1 MALTIVVL
9 ASEGEDGSRLSI
21 TLDAPRIVIGRGDG
35 CEVRLPDPSVS
46 QRHASIRQRGAE
58 YTLVDEGSQNGTWL
72 GRRQLSPRAPD
83 PLRDGDRVRVGRV
96 WLEIRIGPALPLSGP
111 PATAARELALA
122 LVERG
127 LRAQGEDPAPEDV
140 SAALAELGR
149 CPDQPVR
156 AADVPDPPGGVEPA
170 ESPAPPSEDAPDEA
184 SPAAPSADYVNDAPL
199 AVRRRATAPQPR
211 RAGWGLTDAAVVLL
225 ALGVLAVSIAG
236 LTWLLK
242 P

>member
-9 ASEGEDGSRLSI
+9 ASEAEDGSTPSI
-21 TLDAPRIVIGRGDG
+21 SLDAPRIVIGRGDG

-58 YTLVDEGSQNGTWL
+58 YTLVDEGSLNGTWI

-96 WLEIRIGPALPLSGP
+96 WLEIRIGPALPVSAS
-111 PATAARELALA
+111 PAAAARELALA

-127 LRAQGEDPAPEDV
+127 LLAQGEAPTPEDV

-170 ESPAPPSEDAPDEA
+170 SSPGPPSEDAPDEL
-184 SPAAPSADYVNDAPL
+184 SPAAPDVRDAPPP
-199 AVRRRATAPQPR
+199 VRRREPAPQPR
-211 RAGWGLTDAAVVLL
+211 RTGWGLTDAAVVLL